1 MSVPEIEKKI
11 GIGVYSTSTPGIGG
25 TIKEYPED
33 FQVEEMLKDGSMAT
47 IHPTAPQKVSG
58 KGKFMT
64 CILVKNGWD
73 TLLLMREIAN
83 GLGIHQRRLSVCG
96 IKDTRALTSQFISI
110 KKVPPSHL
118 LRLKIPRIEIYPQ
131 SFARDPMKPDLLLGN
146 QFRIRIRGIEG
157 TPADVLGTA
166 SSTLREVEA
175 HGGLPNFF
183 GHQRFGTVRP
193 VSHLV
198 GKSIV
203 KGDFKAAVMTFLTLY
218 SDSES
223 PQAREAR
230 RNLCEGGDLQR
241 ALQEFPRGLTYER
254 IMTEHLIE
262 KEGDFIGA
270 LRSLS
275 AKFLR
280 LLVQAYQSYLFNLAL
295 TRRIEG
301 GHPLN
306 QALPGDF
313 VAELDSQGLRSGEVQ
328 KADETNLP
336 ELNKGI
342 LGGTRDLVLPT
353 IGYNTASSDGK
364 GAEFERSLLE
374 AEGVEPKDFY
384 LKEMVDVSSPGG
396 YRSALVKPRDVQPPH
411 VEPEESLGRSSL
423 ILAFRLT
430 KGSYATLLLREIM
443 KSSDP
448 ISANF

>member
-1 MSVPEIEKKI
+1 
-11 GIGVYSTSTPGIGG
+11 
-25 TIKEYPED
+25 
-33 FQVEEMLKDGSMAT
+33 
-47 IHPTAPQKVSG
+47 
-58 KGKFMT
+58 
-64 CILVKNGWD
+64 
-73 TLLLMREIAN
+73 
-83 GLGIHQRRLSVCG
+83 
-96 IKDTRALTSQFISI
+96 
-110 KKVPPSHL
+110 
-118 LRLKIPRIEIYPQ
+118 
-131 SFARDPMKPDLLLGN
+131 
-146 QFRIRIRGIEG
+146 
-157 TPADVLGTA
+157 
-166 SSTLREVEA
+166 
-175 HGGLPNFF
+175 
-183 GHQRFGTVRP
+183 
-193 VSHLV
+193 
-198 GKSIV
+198 V